1 MASKNRV
8 CLECGE
14 NYYLCSS
21 CSDPDWAYSYCSEG
35 CWDMSARA
43 QSCVALGQKL
53 RAVLTDNE
61 RYLLHSGVCDNSSYL
76 DKIDE
81 GLTRGQD

>member
-1 MASKNRV
+1 
-8 CLECGE
+8 
-14 NYYLCSS
+14 
-21 CSDPDWAYSYCSEG
+21 
-35 CWDMSARA
+35 MSARA